1 MVKPD
6 DIQKVLIIPDKKYL
20 QKAEHIT
27 GGVGTE
33 TQTISPKDIVT
44 FPKKNLFQLL
54 QEKMT
59 MGIFMFRHFR

>member
-27 GGVGTE
+27 RGVGTE
-33 TQTISPKDIVT
+33 TQTISPKHIVT

-59 MGIFMFRHFR
+59 MGIFMFRHF